1 LKGKEFGNQDK
12 EIFMREIIIKIKN
25 MDMEFIDGKMVLYMR
40 VSLRM
45 DTK

>member
-1 LKGKEFGNQDK
+1 LKEKEFGNQDK

-25 MDMEFIDGKMVLYMR
+25 MGMEFTDGKMVLYTR

-45 DTK
+45 VIK